1 MTITSLAV
9 LPGAGTC
16 LNQLNFSQKGWLYW
30 KNWREQCQ
38 APGGIITLN
47 LEKNCR
53 CSAARVSTT
62 AIKFDACQR
71 ACQQTD
77 CSRCRP
83 PAARV
88 SGIVEESPGNLEY
101 EVALFREASR
111 DEEVSSNEVPVD
123 QAVAI
128 GTKLQLR
135 ATINSQQ
142 SGETNGSILWTY
154 KQNFKKNA
162 DSVTLSWLKIP
173 FIVRKGKQ

>member
-1 MTITSLAV
+1 MGFELGNLKALV
-9 LPGAGTC
+9 DALLLEFRPRP
-16 LNQLNFSQKGWLYW
+16 LKLMP
-30 KNWREQCQ
+30 CQ
-38 APGGIITLN
+38 I
-47 LEKNCR
+47 
-53 CSAARVSTT
+53 
-62 AIKFDACQR
+62 

-77 CSRCRP
+77 CLRCRP

-142 SGETNGSILWTY
+142 SGATIMNI
-154 KQNFKKNA
+154 
-162 DSVTLSWLKIP
+162 
-173 FIVRKGKQ
+173 